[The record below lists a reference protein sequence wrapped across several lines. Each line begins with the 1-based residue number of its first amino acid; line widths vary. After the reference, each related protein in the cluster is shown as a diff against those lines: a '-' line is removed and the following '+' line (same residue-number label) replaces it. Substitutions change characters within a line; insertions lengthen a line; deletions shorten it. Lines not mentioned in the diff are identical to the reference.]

1 MDKAELPPGVS
12 YEANRRI
19 KKYKAVRRINGKLT
33 HLGYFRTAEEA
44 RLAFEKAKDENDNK
58 QNP

>member
-1 MDKAELPPGVS
+1 MDKLPTGVS

-19 KKYKAVRRINGKLT
+19 KKYKAKIKLQGKLT

-44 RLAFEKAKDENDNK
+44 AEAFTKAKAERDAK
-58 QNP
+58 SQ